1 MKVRALLLACLF
13 AATASF
19 AADEPGPPIV
29 RDLLAPPSF
38 FQDSVTKAPVDPR
51 ERLADEGITFGKDES
66 IAYDPAT
73 SRLFVRANVETIY
86 RLQKLL
92 EAEMRK
98 GSALVALTYGILETS
113 GPLLSDE
120 AAETPSLVSIRVLTT
135 DEQLEN
141 LVIRAREAPSGTV
154 HPQSTLTAKL
164 EETTE
169 ARIGDALT
177 RNVPVISA
185 DASTVEMTLTLLH
198 GPAGAD
204 PQIIGETRVAIPS
217 GGSVAIEEGLGKDS
231 WRTRLITAL
240 VVDPA
245 GKPLPPRETT
255 GLPGE
260 EREGLGGSLF
270 PGPVPVPAIEKVRD
284 IILPSLQFQETPL
297 LEAIELLKKAS
308 IEHDR
313 SLPESQRGIDI
324 RNWHMSPESLAQK
337 PVTLRL
343 SNVPLIEAI
352 REVVSLA
359 GCDYRI
365 EGGSVLVGVF
375 PQRLDLSEAE
385 EIWYAAFLRGT
396 EAHELEEAGKSVEAR
411 SKRLQALKLYEAL
424 RERYPDF
431 QPKAAAAQVARLKE
445 MIGER

>member
-1 MKVRALLLACLF
+1 
-13 AATASF
+13 
-19 AADEPGPPIV
+19 
-29 RDLLAPPSF
+29 
-38 FQDSVTKAPVDPR
+38 
-51 ERLADEGITFGKDES
+51 
-66 IAYDPAT
+66 
-73 SRLFVRANVETIY
+73 
-86 RLQKLL
+86 
-92 EAEMRK
+92 
-98 GSALVALTYGILETS
+98 
-113 GPLLSDE
+113 
-120 AAETPSLVSIRVLTT
+120 
-135 DEQLEN
+135 
-141 LVIRAREAPSGTV
+141 
-154 HPQSTLTAKL
+154 
-164 EETTE
+164 
-169 ARIGDALT
+169 
-177 RNVPVISA
+177 VISA
-185 DASTVEMTLTLLH
+185 DASTVEMTMTLLH

-204 PQIIGETRVAIPS
+204 PQIIGEARVAIPS
-217 GGSVAIEEGLGKDS
+217 GGSVAIEEWLGKDS

-270 PGPVPVPAIEKVRD
+270 PGPVPVPALEKVRD
-284 IILPSLQFQETPL
+284 IILPSVVFQETPL

-324 RNWHMSPESLAQK
+324 RYWHMSPDSLAQK

-365 EGGSVLVGVF
+365 EGGSVLIGVF
-375 PQRLDLSEAE
+375 PQRLDLSGAE

-396 EAHELEEAGKSVEAR
+396 EAEELEEAGKSVEAR
-411 SKRLQALKLYEAL
+411 SRRLQALKLYEAL

-431 QPKAAAAQVARLKE
+431 QPKAAAARMARLKG